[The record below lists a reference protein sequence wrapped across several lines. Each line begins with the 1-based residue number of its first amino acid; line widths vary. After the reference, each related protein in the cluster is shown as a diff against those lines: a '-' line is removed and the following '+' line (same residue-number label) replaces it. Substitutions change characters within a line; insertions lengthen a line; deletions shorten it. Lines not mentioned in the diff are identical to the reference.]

1 MSDWNTAVI
10 KEFRENGGKVEQFG
24 DAPLVILN
32 TVGAKSGQV
41 REIPLVAKVED
52 DAMFVFASKAGA
64 PTNPDWYYNLK
75 ANPEIDIEYRTESF
89 RARLDEMETEAG
101 QAKLAAMAE
110 MMPQFGEYVES
121 AKPRVIPVFA
131 INRL

>member
-32 TVGAKSGQV
+32 TVGAKSGQI
-41 REIPLVAKVED
+41 RETPLVAKID
-52 DAMFVFASKAGA
+52 DDGMYIFASKAGA
-64 PTNPDWYYNLK
+64 PGNPDWYHNLK
-75 ANPEIDIEYRTESF
+75 ANPEIEVEFGTDRF
-89 RARLDEMETEAG
+89 RARLDEMETDAG

-110 MMPQFGEYVES
+110 IMPQFGEYVES
-121 AKPRVIPVFA
+121 AKPRIIPVFA